1 VVAAEARV
9 AWPAVVRVAWPAAAQ
24 VVSPAEARAVKPAA
38 AQVGWRAAAPAVSLA
53 DAAELRAGAAE
64 RAAVTWDVIRGCRRS
79 PERLNPKS
87 SSISPASAA
96 IQSRRIPRVGLF
108 RLTYQAT
115 SANLSSPLSQFIAR
129 LSLKRPNP

>member
-1 VVAAEARV
+1 MVVAAAPV
-9 AWPAVVRVAWPAAAQ
+9 ASPVAALAVWPVAAQ
-24 VVSPAEARAVKPAA
+24 VVRPAA
-38 AQVGWRAAAPAVSLA
+38 AQVGSLAVARAAWPAAALAVSRA
-53 DAAELRAGAAE
+53 DAAALRAGAAE
-64 RAAVTWDVIRGCRRS
+64 SGAVMWGATRGCRRS

-87 SSISPASAA
+87 SSKSPASAA

-129 LSLKRPNP
+129 LSLKRLNP